1 MLSDYRVKCSDEI
14 VEQIELAG
22 FWNRGCVALEENM
35 VPQNKG
41 SLFLAH
47 TKTGSC

>member
-1 MLSDYRVKCSDEI
+1 MLLDYRVKCGEV

-22 FWNRGCVALEENM
+22 FWNRGCVVLEGNM
-35 VPQNKG
+35 VPQNQG